1 MVVGSSFS
9 ARSQRRITLLL
20 LALLSIGC
28 GTVRNP
34 ALESAR
40 ELYQRARQDSMLVRY
55 ASAAL
60 DRAGQ
65 TIDEAD
71 RRWMDDRDVNE
82 TEHLAYLATK
92 RIEIARVTAQRRL
105 AEDEVRPSPPA
116 RRDSNDSRIK

>member
-9 ARSQRRITLLL
+9 ARSQRITLLL

-28 GTVRNP
+28 GAVRNP

-65 TIDEAD
+65 TIEEAD

-116 RRDSNDSRIK
+116 RRDSNDSKIK

>member
-1 MVVGSSFS
+1 MAVGSGFLS
-9 ARSQRRITLLL
+9 APQTRAALLF
-20 LALLSIGC
+20 LAALSIGC

-40 ELYQRARQDSMLVRY
+40 ELYQRARQDPLLVRY

-71 RRWMDDRDVNE
+71 RRWTDDKDVNE
-82 TEHLAYLATK
+82 TDHLAYIATK

-105 AEDEVRPSPPA
+105 AEEEVRQSPA
-116 RRDSNDSRIK
+116 VRRDANDSRIK

>member
-1 MVVGSSFS
+1 MAVGSSFI
-9 ARSQRRITLLL
+9 AAPHTRTLFWL
-20 LALLSIGC
+20 LAALLIGC
-28 GTVRNP
+28 ATVRNP

-40 ELYQRARQDSMLVRY
+40 ELYQRARQDPMLVRY

-71 RRWMDDRDVNE
+71 RRWTDDKDVNE
-82 TEHLAYLATK
+82 TDHLAYIATK

-105 AEDEVRPSPPA
+105 AEEEVRQSPA
-116 RRDSNDSRIK
+116 VRRDANDSRIK